1 MSEQAKQE
9 TFSEQMDRLR
19 EQADNIG
26 GSLDTLIK
34 CKEAGNLKQVAYWVG
49 QVSRQVGN
57 LCKECLGEEML
68 KAMLKAMKERE
79 RSIIS

>member
-1 MSEQAKQE
+1 MSDTRPMTHSEKMEQ
-9 TFSEQMDRLR
+9 LR

-26 GSLDTLIK
+26 CSLDTLIK

-57 LCKECLGEEML
+57 LCQECLGEEML
-68 KAMLKAMKERE
+68 KAMKERE
-79 RSIIS
+79 GGIIS